1 MWSFDGDQADLQY
14 LTTGWYFRAMNT
26 LRTPALLHLSPE
38 AFRAVHRQD
47 YPTLEQLVTNATVN
61 LLDSS
66 GRSVLSFVVNYGD
79 VAMLQWLLTKGP
91 ALDQQDRNGW
101 TALHFAAQASAV
113 EMAVLL
119 LEAGASI
126 DVADAYGNTPLCRAV
141 FESRGRGAM
150 LQLLLAHGANPDQPN
165 ASGVSPRQLA
175 ETIANF
181 DVKQFFAQ

>member
-1 MWSFDGDQADLQY
+1 MSKS
-14 LTTGWYFRAMNT
+14 
-26 LRTPALLHLSPE
+26 RTAASPCLSPE
-38 AFRAVHRQD
+38 AIRAVHQQD

-66 GRSVLSFVVNYGD
+66 GRSVLSFVVTYGN
-79 VAMLQWLLTKGP
+79 VAILQWLLTKGP

-101 TALHFAAQASAV
+101 TALHFTAQAYTV
-113 EMAVLL
+113 EMAALL
-119 LEAGASI
+119 LAAGATV
-126 DVADAYGNTPLCRAV
+126 DVPDVYGNTPLWRAA

-165 ASGVSPRQLA
+165 DSGVTPRQLA

-181 DVKQFFAQ
+181 DVKQLFAQ

>member
-1 MWSFDGDQADLQY
+1 MSK
-14 LTTGWYFRAMNT
+14 
-26 LRTPALLHLSPE
+26 LRTPASPRLSPD
-38 AFRAVHRQD
+38 AIRAVHRQD

-101 TALHFAAQASAV
+101 TALHFAAQAYTV
-113 EMAVLL
+113 EMAALL
-119 LEAGASI
+119 LAAGATV
-126 DVADAYGNTPLCRAV
+126 DVPDAYGNTPLWRAA

-150 LQLLLAHGANPDQPN
+150 LQLLFAHGANPDQPN
-165 ASGVSPRQLA
+165 DSGMTPRQLA
-175 ETIANF
+175 ENIANF